1 MEAILKIKGLK
12 SYYYSG
18 QNVIPA
24 VDGVDLDIYPGEIV
38 GIVGESGCGKSTVV
52 RSLMGLL
59 DPVSSK
65 REGGQAIYLGKDLF
79 QMKEKELCR
88 IRGKEISMIFQ
99 NPLSA
104 LDPVYTIGDQIVE
117 IIRIHEKISK
127 KEAYEKAVFLLKQ
140 VKIPSPEV
148 RIQQ

>member
-59 DPVSSK
+59 DPVSVYYCSGRRWHTSSGSK
-65 REGGQAIYLGKDLF
+65 GCGA
-79 QMKEKELCR
+79 
-88 IRGKEISMIFQ
+88 
-99 NPLSA
+99 
-104 LDPVYTIGDQIVE
+104 
-117 IIRIHEKISK
+117 
-127 KEAYEKAVFLLKQ
+127 
-140 VKIPSPEV
+140 
-148 RIQQ
+148 

>member
-1 MEAILKIKGLK
+1 MTGLLPGQISAGKHDFERKYSYLEAILKIKGLK

-65 REGGQAIYLGKDLF
+65 READRPFIWG
-79 QMKEKELCR
+79 R
-88 IRGKEISMIFQ
+88 ICFR
-99 NPLSA
+99 
-104 LDPVYTIGDQIVE
+104 
-117 IIRIHEKISK
+117 
-127 KEAYEKAVFLLKQ
+127 
-140 VKIPSPEV
+140 
-148 RIQQ
+148 

>member
-79 QMKEKELCR
+79 QMKEKELFNNNKKNEPPR
-88 IRGKEISMIFQ
+88 SIYFISVNLRQ
-99 NPLSA
+99 
-104 LDPVYTIGDQIVE
+104 
-117 IIRIHEKISK
+117 R
-127 KEAYEKAVFLLKQ
+127 
-140 VKIPSPEV
+140 
-148 RIQQ
+148 